1 MFARGL
7 CPSTTDTL
15 KRWGEA
21 RSPRLAPV
29 CWEESPVLLVQCD
42 FPKGLPATW
51 LVAGPTWHI
60 RTESCSVW
68 QVGGERVGEV
78 PASEEGPGH

>member
-1 MFARGL
+1 MFAHGL
-7 CPSTTDTL
+7 CPSAADTL

-21 RSPRLAPV
+21 RTPRPALV

-51 LVAGPTWHI
+51 LVAGPAWHTG
-60 RTESCSVW
+60 TESRSIW
-68 QVGGERVGEV
+68 RVGGEWVGEV
-78 PASEEGPGH
+78 PASEEGPSH